1 MKKQIVSTA
10 LILLLGTAV
19 SFAQAPLKNGL
30 SNGLAN
36 GMQNGLANGMQ
47 NGLKDGT
54 KEGLKESTKEG
65 LKNGHQKKSSPTRR
79 GHKTGTKTH

>member
-30 SNGLAN
+30 SNGLSN

-54 KEGLKESTKEG
+54 KEGLKEGTKEG
-65 LKNGHQKKSSPTRR
+65 LKNGHQKNPPTRVAA
-79 GHKTGTKTH
+79 TKPGPKRI